1 MTVESRGKRMNKC
14 VLVVDD
20 NDFNRELVRDILE
33 DEDIVVYE
41 VADGKAAADF
51 MESQDGTNVNAILM
65 DLRMPVMDGLEA
77 TRVIRQGSRG
87 SVPII
92 AMTAN
97 SFETDKD
104 YVHANGMDGFIAKPI
119 DVATLSEQ
127 IGEMAGW

>member
-1 MTVESRGKRMNKC
+1 
-14 VLVVDD
+14 
-20 NDFNRELVRDILE
+20 
-33 DEDIVVYE
+33 
-41 VADGKAAADF
+41 
-51 MESQDGTNVNAILM
+51 
-65 DLRMPVMDGLEA
+65 MPVMDGMEA

-104 YVHANGMDGFIAKPI
+104 YVHANGMNGFIAKPI
-119 DVATLSEQ
+119 DVATLAEQ

>member
-1 MTVESRGKRMNKC
+1 MNKC

-41 VADGKAAADF
+41 AADGKSAVDF

-65 DLRMPVMDGLEA
+65 DLRMPVMDGMEA

-97 SFETDKD
+97 SFAEDIQASLDAGMNAHLSKPIVIEEVIKTILR
-104 YVHANGMDGFIAKPI
+104 YVHND
-119 DVATLSEQ
+119 
-127 IGEMAGW
+127 

>member
-1 MTVESRGKRMNKC
+1 MDKC

-41 VADGKAAADF
+41 AADGKSAVDF
-51 MESQDGTNVNAILM
+51 MESQEGKNVNAVLM

-77 TRVIRQGSRG
+77 TRLIRQGSMG
-87 SVPII
+87 NVPII

-97 SFETDKD
+97 AFETDKN
-104 YVHANGMDGFIAKPI
+104 YAHANGMDGLIAKPI
-119 DVATLSEQ
+119 EVETLAEQ
-127 IGEMAGW
+127 IAEMAGW

>member
-1 MTVESRGKRMNKC
+1 MNKC

-41 VADGKAAADF
+41 AADGKSAVDF

-65 DLRMPVMDGLEA
+65 DLRMPVMDGMEA

-97 SFETDKD
+97 SFELKRIM
-104 YVHANGMDGFIAKPI
+104 YMSI
-119 DVATLSEQ
+119 E
-127 IGEMAGW
+127 

>member
-1 MTVESRGKRMNKC
+1 MNKC

-41 VADGKAAADF
+41 AADGKSAVDF
-51 MESQDGTNVNAILM
+51 MESQDGM
-65 DLRMPVMDGLEA
+65 EA

-104 YVHANGMDGFIAKPI
+104 YVNANGMNGFIAKPI
-119 DVATLSEQ
+119 DVATLAEQ